1 MAASN
6 VKFSQLC
13 FAILALVVS
22 SQVSAAESCGV
33 NLTLMQSS
41 FEAGEQPINAELP
54 PDGAPLTLAVTYPP
68 DGITVG
74 APSIQAYGTVTGPP
88 NLGVSINE
96 KAVAIRNA
104 SHFTTQLIPLT
115 AGANLLSIVATTQD
129 GATQTIVRNVTYDP
143 GLGEDVRFV
152 GKTAGDFSPVRIG
165 FDLTTRFPAGQN
177 QIARTQIDFNGD
189 GTFDVDTVSPPATIE
204 SDYAVAG
211 VYLARARVTF
221 DDGSMVTVPVER
233 EATFRIQTHLLA
245 YTREVVCKLYYDMKH
260 RLQANNIMSALNTV
274 AASKRAGFQSIW
286 NSLGANLPTVAGELG
301 DLVQGQLSSA
311 SAELVM
317 AMPKPGMPGSFIG
330 YPVLFAR
337 DATGVWRVIA
347 L

>member
-1 MAASN
+1 MALPRP
-6 VKFSQLC
+6 LC
-13 FAILALVVS
+13 ATS
-22 SQVSAAESCGV
+22 R
-33 NLTLMQSS
+33 T
-41 FEAGEQPINAELP
+41 
-54 PDGAPLTLAVTYPP
+54 
-68 DGITVG
+68 
-74 APSIQAYGTVTGPP
+74 
-88 NLGVSINE
+88 
-96 KAVAIRNA
+96 IRA
-104 SHFTTQLIPLT
+104 W
-115 AGANLLSIVATTQD
+115 
-129 GATQTIVRNVTYDP
+129 
-143 GLGEDVRFV
+143 EDVRFV

-274 AASKRAGFQSIW
+274 AASKRRVPVDLEFTWRQS
-286 NSLGANLPTVAGELG
+286 AH
-301 DLVQGQLSSA
+301 
-311 SAELVM
+311 
-317 AMPKPGMPGSFIG
+317 
-330 YPVLFAR
+330 R
-337 DATGVWRVIA
+337 CR
-347 L
+347 